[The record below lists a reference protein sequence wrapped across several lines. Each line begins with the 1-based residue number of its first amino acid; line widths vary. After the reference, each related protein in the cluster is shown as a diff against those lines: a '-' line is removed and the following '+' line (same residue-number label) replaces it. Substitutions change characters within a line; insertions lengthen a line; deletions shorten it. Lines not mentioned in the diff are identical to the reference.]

1 MIDTAA
7 TVAAF
12 EMMTRIAD
20 GTGTTH
26 PSSRLDDFDVVR
38 SELGLD
44 DFESARVGP
53 GEPA

>member
-26 PSSRLDDFDVVR
+26 PSARLDDFSVVR
-38 SELGLD
+38 EALGLD
-44 DFESARVGP
+44 EFESARVV
-53 GEPA
+53 